1 MKNQNTF
8 TKLAAPFNPS
18 DLEWRAGATNQDK
31 TKALALAYITSR
43 AVMDRLDE
51 VVCPENWR
59 DEYQPG
65 PDGGL
70 ICGLSLRVN
79 GEWITKWDGAENT
92 QFEEVKGGLSGAFKR
107 AAVKWGIGR
116 YLYNLPSVWVA
127 CEQRGKTITLKETPD
142 LPSWAL
148 PSENNETI
156 KSDNNDN
163 HSSSDRAAQI
173 IKELGYEDSP
183 IPRRNNKRSHAWR
196 AEIVEAIINADL
208 AENAPEAV
216 SLLNNSDLLTDTAP
230 EDAVVWA
237 KENHI
242 A

>member
-18 DLEWRAGATNQDK
+18 DLEWRAGATNEGK
-31 TKALALAYITSR
+31 TQALALAYITSR

-51 VVCPENWR
+51 VVSPENWR

-79 GEWITKWDGAENT
+79 EEWITKWDGAENT
-92 QFEEVKGGLSGAFKR
+92 QFEEVKGGLSGSFKR

-116 YLYNLPSVWVA
+116 YLYKLPKVWVA
-127 CEQRGKTITLKETPD
+127 CEQRGKTVVLKTTPD
-142 LPSWAL
+142 LPEWAL
-148 PSENNETI
+148 PSGDTSILDPVPE
-156 KSDNNDN
+156 
-163 HSSSDRAAQI
+163 DREKQI
-173 IKELGYEDSP
+173 LKELGYEDSP
-183 IPRRNNKRSHAWR
+183 KPANNGNRAKAWN
-196 AEIVEAIINADL
+196 AGVVKAIIAAGLVED
-208 AENAPEAV
+208 AAKAV
-216 SLLNNSDLLTDTAP
+216 KLLNQSDLPTDTTS

-237 KENHI
+237 KENHK

>member
-31 TKALALAYITSR
+31 TTALALAYITSR

-51 VVCPENWR
+51 VISPENWR
-59 DEYQPG
+59 DEYQPS

-79 GEWITKWDGAENT
+79 GEWVTKWDGAENT

-116 YLYNLPSVWVA
+116 YLYKLPSVWAA
-127 CEQRGKTITLKETPD
+127 CELRGKTVMLNATPD
-142 LPSWAL
+142 LPKWAL
-148 PSENNETI
+148 PSGDTATPDPVPEDKE
-156 KSDNNDN
+156 K
-163 HSSSDRAAQI
+163 QI
-173 IKELGYEDSP
+173 LKELGYEDSP
-183 IPRRNNKRSHAWR
+183 LPRGNGDRAKAWN
-196 AEIVEAIINADL
+196 AEVVKAIIAAGLVED
-208 AENAPEAV
+208 AAKAV
-216 SLLNNSDLLTDTAP
+216 KLLNESELPTDTTS

-237 KENHI
+237 KENHK